1 MVVVKKHI
9 CHESEHGIEN
19 GIAIGSPQ
27 SVPLKHSFIAG
38 CGKFFDLQ
46 QHIPILHEERLAEGG
61 DQYIIYGVQGNE
73 CDYDTEN
80 DHYRIEDTLSH
91 SDDLPCFLLF
101 PAISLPPYHNALSE
115 IFLLNLFARITMIN
129 ATTDSKSPAAT
140 DSP

>member
-91 SDDLPCFLLF
+91 SDDLPLF
-101 PAISLPPYHNALSE
+101 SFISCHLSSPLP
-115 IFLLNLFARITMIN
+115 
-129 ATTDSKSPAAT
+129 
-140 DSP
+140 